1 VSDDERSAWI
11 ALALG
16 IAVVAFLDVALGL
29 GLDGLV
35 GVLGAAAGYAAWRYL
50 PRRRP
55 PGPRGY
61 WRGRRYD

>member
-1 VSDDERSAWI
+1 MSVDERSAWT

-16 IAVVAFLDVALGL
+16 IAVVALIDVALDL

-55 PGPRGY
+55 PGRRGY
-61 WRGRRYD
+61 WRGRPYD